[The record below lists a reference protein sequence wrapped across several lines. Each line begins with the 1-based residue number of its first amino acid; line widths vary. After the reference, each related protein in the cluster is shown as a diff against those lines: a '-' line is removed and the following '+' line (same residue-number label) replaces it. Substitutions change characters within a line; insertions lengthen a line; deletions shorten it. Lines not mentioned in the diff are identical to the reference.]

1 MERAL
6 EDTTG
11 ATNSEV
17 GVSETESD
25 EELERALRRELSE
38 MVCTK
43 GASDPDGMLEIILG
57 SMGKNAGKV

>member
-1 MERAL
+1 M

-11 ATNSEV
+11 ATNSEL

-43 GASDPDGMLEIILG
+43 GASDPELVLEIILDG
-57 SMGKNAGKV
+57 IGKDTGKA